1 MIESGTNDESIIDSA
16 ESLLR
21 FGQKKITDCKKFTA
35 SIICKKKRGNYSTS
49 LGTLIW
55 RKRFLEYDDDEMLP
69 LDTTG

>member
-1 MIESGTNDESIIDSA
+1 MTNDESIIDSA

-21 FGQKKITDCKKFTA
+21 FGQKKHIDCKKFFTEG
-35 SIICKKKRGNYSTS
+35 IIVCKKKRENYSTS